1 MFAHFAV
8 GPRSPKKLSTCRFV
22 AAVFVVSCF
31 SVAFVLSS
39 SSRRLPRQ
47 LDESFRPTPPS
58 APSDGEGDG
67 AGHFSSRLGV
77 GAAVFAALRLAASFA
92 KVTVAAPKRSAMSSM
107 TMMFERFN
115 EKAIKAV
122 MLAQEESRRLKH
134 NFVGVEMLL
143 VGVVEENS
151 SIAAKVMRKMGVQ
164 LKEVKK
170 IVEEELGTGEGPVKV
185 EIPFTPEAK
194 QILENCVQEARRRE
208 GSFSYKKLV
217 IATSDVPEMLEGKR
231 IVQLDLAML
240 LAGTKYRGEF
250 EEIEPATASLL
261 SLLSL
266 TQTAERLKNV
276 IKEVLDSERNI
287 ILMIDEIHTLV
298 GAGGT
303 GDGGGG
309 GAIDAANIMKP
320 ALSRGELQVIGA
332 TTNEEYRKYVE
343 KDKALERRFQ
353 PVKVPEPT
361 VEETV
366 QILKGLARKY
376 EAHHKLR
383 YSEEALEACVKL
395 ASQYVQDRYLPDK
408 AIDVMDETGARVQL
422 RQNADLPQEALEAR
436 KELRET
442 EAQKEEAVRA
452 QNYEEAAK
460 CKEEEIKLKKKIRQ
474 LAEVEEEEDF
484 QEEIPVV
491 TEADVAQVVS
501 KWTGVPV
508 EKVSSDESVAFSTQ
522 VQEILHDRVIGQ
534 EEAVTAVAK
543 AVRRARSGLKNP
555 NRPIASFIFCGPTGV
570 GKTELCKAL
579 SAAYFGKEDSMIR
592 LDMSEFMER
601 HTVSKLIGS
610 PPGYVGYDEESQL
623 TDGVRRRPYSLVLFD
638 EVEKA
643 HPDVFNLCTE
653 VLCGRPTLASNLS
666 AKVIRNKALSETRPD
681 VDLSQG
687 SRPYCRCPYSL
698 LTCQNIEKGLLGG
711 GGLGF
716 SGLDEDIDTSSYQR
730 LKTVVHD
737 ELKNFFRP
745 EFLNRLDEIIVFK
758 FLNEVNST
766 ALQRS
771 SAATPKLLARLDGA
785 DTRAFLARCCPEVAQ
800 WPAADLAET
809 LRQNLRAAEVVSG
822 FSSEV
827 NRSFFSFSLSEAED
841 VSHYENLWELWMRNH
856 AELSNYSE
864 PAYPKSMEEARERS
878 AYFLLNSLRVDVG
891 SPLYGDITVVLLPS
905 FAHRV
910 SVISPLDSG
919 SWCGFC
925 HQCFQMPTPSYSH
938 NCSAWSG
945 PEGLGTFQAL
955 DHLLGINEAY
965 WATPEAFLH
974 PLGRLLGSATFTG
987 EDLVRY
993 FEVMPAAKIEF
1004 PQHVKFVIAA
1014 FPSLFGT
1021 MRGERVRSWC
1031 RRNGWLLVWSL
1042 GLNVG
1047 FSTDHGMPHFWD
1059 VRHKGPFLCKQRL
1072 IDPVLLESA
1081 QLNATAASEDLTAF
1095 AASWRQMSS
1104 LRAATLQPEDFSA
1117 FWTALVANL
1126 SADLQTLRR
1135 QVPSTEGE
1143 NVIVDLDKDEQV
1155 LVLRQQDE
1163 AEDAVEEVEEK
1174 VAEVTA
1180 A

>member
-1 MFAHFAV
+1 
-8 GPRSPKKLSTCRFV
+8 
-22 AAVFVVSCF
+22 
-31 SVAFVLSS
+31 
-39 SSRRLPRQ
+39 
-47 LDESFRPTPPS
+47 
-58 APSDGEGDG
+58 
-67 AGHFSSRLGV
+67 
-77 GAAVFAALRLAASFA
+77 
-92 KVTVAAPKRSAMSSM
+92 
-107 TMMFERFN
+107 MFERFN
-115 EKAIKAV
+115 EKAIKSV
-122 MLAQEESRRLKH
+122 MLAQEESRRLNH
-134 NFVGVEMLL
+134 NYVDVEMLL
-143 VGVVEENS
+143 VGVIAENS
-151 SIAAKVMRKMGVQ
+151 SIAGKVMRKMGVQ
-164 LKEVKK
+164 LKDVKE
-170 IVEEELGTGEGPVKV
+170 IVQENLGKGEGPVKV

-194 QILENCVQEARRRE
+194 KILENCVAEAQSLNSNAIDTAHILLALCKDPSGKIQKCLDKLKVDAKKIPEEIIKELQDKDEKVAATQQAKGGPGGKNATLEEFGRDLTKAAAEGMMDPLVGREAEIERTIQILARRQKNNPVLIGEPGVGKTAIAE
-208 GSFSYKKLV
+208 GLAYK

-250 EEIEPATASLL
+250 E
-261 SLLSL
+261 
-266 TQTAERLKNV
+266 ERLKNV

-422 RQNADLPQEALEAR
+422 RQNADLPQEAFEAR
-436 KELRET
+436 KELREM
-442 EAQKEEAVRA
+442 EAKKEEAVRA
-452 QNYEEAAK
+452 QNYEEAGK
-460 CKEEEIKLKKKIRQ
+460 CKEEEIKLKKKIRRLVKEAAERPEETEPTTAGAVQ
-474 LAEVEEEEDF
+474 AASATVVQETTTVTEVEAEESEEDF
-484 QEEIPVV
+484 EEEIPVV

-508 EKVSSDESVAFSTQ
+508 EKVSSDESARL
-522 VQEILHDRVIGQ
+522 VQLEEILHDRVIGQ

-643 HPDVFNLCTE
+643 HPDVFNLCLQILE
-653 VLCGRPTLASNLS
+653 DGRLTDSKGRTVSFKNTLIIMTSNVG
-666 AKVIRNKALSETRPD
+666 AKS
-681 VDLSQG
+681 
-687 SRPYCRCPYSL
+687 
-698 LTCQNIEKGLLGG
+698 IEKGLLGG

-716 SGLDEDIDTSSYQR
+716 SGLEDDVDASSYQR

-758 FLNEVNST
+758 SLNK
-766 ALQRS
+766 Q
-771 SAATPKLLARLDGA
+771 
-785 DTRAFLARCCPEVAQ
+785 EVAQ
-800 WPAADLAET
+800 IAELEFKKVFKLTTEKGIKLLLTDRFKVKVVDEGFNPVYGARPLRRAITRLLEDQLAE
-809 LRQNLRAAEVVSG
+809 
-822 FSSEV
+822 
-827 NRSFFSFSLSEAED
+827 SFLE
-841 VSHYENLWELWMRNH
+841 
-856 AELSNYSE
+856 
-864 PAYPKSMEEARERS
+864 
-878 AYFLLNSLRVDVG
+878 
-891 SPLYGDITVVLLPS
+891 
-905 FAHRV
+905 
-910 SVISPLDSG
+910 
-919 SWCGFC
+919 
-925 HQCFQMPTPSYSH
+925 
-938 NCSAWSG
+938 
-945 PEGLGTFQAL
+945 
-955 DHLLGINEAY
+955 
-965 WATPEAFLH
+965 
-974 PLGRLLGSATFTG
+974 
-987 EDLVRY
+987 
-993 FEVMPAAKIEF
+993 MPA
-1004 PQHVKFVIAA
+1004 
-1014 FPSLFGT
+1014 
-1021 MRGERVRSWC
+1021 
-1031 RRNGWLLVWSL
+1031 
-1042 GLNVG
+1042 
-1047 FSTDHGMPHFWD
+1047 
-1059 VRHKGPFLCKQRL
+1059 
-1072 IDPVLLESA
+1072 
-1081 QLNATAASEDLTAF
+1081 
-1095 AASWRQMSS
+1095 
-1104 LRAATLQPEDFSA
+1104 
-1117 FWTALVANL
+1117 
-1126 SADLQTLRR
+1126 
-1135 QVPSTEGE
+1135 TEGE
-1143 NVIVDLDKDEQV
+1143 NVIVDLDNDAQV
-1155 LVLRQQDE
+1155 RVLRQQDSQE
-1163 AEDAVEEVEEK
+1163 TEDSTPSTPAETK
-1174 VAEVTA
+1174 VAEPTA

>member
-1 MFAHFAV
+1 
-8 GPRSPKKLSTCRFV
+8 
-22 AAVFVVSCF
+22 
-31 SVAFVLSS
+31 
-39 SSRRLPRQ
+39 
-47 LDESFRPTPPS
+47 
-58 APSDGEGDG
+58 
-67 AGHFSSRLGV
+67 
-77 GAAVFAALRLAASFA
+77 
-92 KVTVAAPKRSAMSSM
+92 
-107 TMMFERFN
+107 MMFERFN

-194 QILENCVQEARRRE
+194 QILENCVQEAQKLNSNAIDTAHILLALCKDPSEKIPKALEKLKVDAKKVPDEIIKELQDKDEKVAATAQAKGGPGGKNATLEEFGRDLTKAAAEGMMDPLVGREAEIERTIQILARRQKNNPVLIGEPGVGKTAIAE
-208 GSFSYKKLV
+208 GLAYK

-250 EEIEPATASLL
+250 E
-261 SLLSL
+261 
-266 TQTAERLKNV
+266 ERLKNV

-474 LAEVEEEEDF
+474 LVKEVEERPKEEEAPSTAEAAAAEAAQAAEAQAAQAATQEAEAEVEEEEDF
-484 QEEIPVV
+484 QAEIPVV

-508 EKVSSDESVAFSTQ
+508 EKVSSDESARL
-522 VQEILHDRVIGQ
+522 VQLEEILHDRVIGQ

-643 HPDVFNLCTE
+643 HPDVFNLCLQILE
-653 VLCGRPTLASNLS
+653 DGRLTDSKGRTVSFKNTLIIMTSNVG
-666 AKVIRNKALSETRPD
+666 AK
-681 VDLSQG
+681 
-687 SRPYCRCPYSL
+687 
-698 LTCQNIEKGLLGG
+698 NIEKGLLGG

-758 FLNEVNST
+758 SLNK
-766 ALQRS
+766 Q
-771 SAATPKLLARLDGA
+771 
-785 DTRAFLARCCPEVAQ
+785 EVAQ
-800 WPAADLAET
+800 IAELEFRKVFKLTTEKGIKLLLTDRFKKKVVDEGFNPVYGARPLRRAITRLLEDQLAE
-809 LRQNLRAAEVVSG
+809 
-822 FSSEV
+822 
-827 NRSFFSFSLSEAED
+827 SF
-841 VSHYENLWELWMRNH
+841 
-856 AELSNYSE
+856 
-864 PAYPKSMEEARERS
+864 
-878 AYFLLNSLRVDVG
+878 
-891 SPLYGDITVVLLPS
+891 
-905 FAHRV
+905 
-910 SVISPLDSG
+910 
-919 SWCGFC
+919 
-925 HQCFQMPTPSYSH
+925 
-938 NCSAWSG
+938 
-945 PEGLGTFQAL
+945 
-955 DHLLGINEAY
+955 
-965 WATPEAFLH
+965 
-974 PLGRLLGSATFTG
+974 
-987 EDLVRY
+987 
-993 FEVMPAAKIEF
+993 
-1004 PQHVKFVIAA
+1004 
-1014 FPSLFGT
+1014 
-1021 MRGERVRSWC
+1021 
-1031 RRNGWLLVWSL
+1031 
-1042 GLNVG
+1042 
-1047 FSTDHGMPHFWD
+1047 
-1059 VRHKGPFLCKQRL
+1059 
-1072 IDPVLLESA
+1072 LE
-1081 QLNATAASEDLTAF
+1081 
-1095 AASWRQMSS
+1095 M
-1104 LRAATLQPEDFSA
+1104 
-1117 FWTALVANL
+1117 
-1126 SADLQTLRR
+1126 
-1135 QVPSTEGE
+1135 PSTEGE